1 MGSAPEIPGQEGP
14 QQDQSTVEDGQIP
27 RTIYNAGI
35 IENLDMLELARRWLE
50 ELTTPALGGRG

>member
-1 MGSAPEIPGQEGP
+1 MGSASEIPGQEGP
-14 QQDQSTVEDGQIP
+14 QQDQSTVEDEQLP